1 MIAAVL
7 VILVLAACAAPAE
20 AFSFRSATLVR
31 ARQTENGELKSRY
44 TLHNNYQQQEK
55 PSFSKLFQNKKMNRN
70 DEGKE
75 YFESEFDRKP
85 LEDRL
90 PLALGFL
97 GIVSLP
103 FIVGLI
109 YLYTNK

>member
-31 ARQTENGELKSRY
+31 ARQTENSELKSRY
-44 TLHNNYQQQEK
+44 TLHNNYQQQKK

-75 YFESEFDRKP
+75 YFESEVSNQCGRDP
-85 LEDRL
+85 SAVGILYQLL
-90 PLALGFL
+90 PSTYGKHFL
-97 GIVSLP
+97 
-103 FIVGLI
+103 
-109 YLYTNK
+109 TM